1 MRSLKKTARNWKN
14 EVAEQIGS
22 KDEAGEIALVAWK
35 VVGGL
40 ALLLALWLFVQEI
53 PAMIREVRILRM

>member
-1 MRSLKKTARNWKN
+1 MRSLKKTARSWKN
-14 EVAEQIGS
+14 EVAAQVGG

-40 ALLLALWLFVQEI
+40 ALLLALCMFVQEI
-53 PAMIREVRILRM
+53 PAMIRELRILRM

>member
-22 KDEAGEIALVAWK
+22 KDESGEIALMAWK

-40 ALLLALWLFVQEI
+40 ALLVALWMFVQEI
-53 PAMIREVRILRM
+53 PAMIRELRILRM